1 MTSQYPPS
9 EPSLGRTFDDPT
21 VNLRFTDF
29 DLAQSK
35 PDIGSFYC
43 SVYCGNGYESRTSS
57 DLDIVHEFVDDAG
70 SSLDAYPK
78 QDSAQ
83 CTAFC
88 PRLTASVDSLILDR
102 SADVAKMASFLTK
115 IFTNSFVLN
124 DLSSISAEDAEVI
137 FVILARKFFKSRKTE
152 IGGDAKKNLWDL
164 IGLLSRRKRKRN
176 EENLRFILKKVFGE
190 LKDSLATCPELSQS
204 INIYE
209 LFFRTYFQ
217 PFATDKLDFACFR
230 STKDLQASHRIKE
243 MMTAFHSPAIR
254 KAFFD
259 LATRPSISESK
270 LLADYAKKTEK
281 KFHKLLSK
289 WSSNGK
295 ISLKHQKDAMHRYF
309 SNNQCK
315 FPWTTDEISEAVSW
329 MVSSISKLSVH
340 TN

>member
-1 MTSQYPPS
+1 MTSQYSSS
-9 EPSLGRTFDDPT
+9 EPSFGRSFDDLT
-21 VNLRFTDF
+21 VNLRFTDLDF
-29 DLAQSK
+29 LQSK
-35 PDIGSFYC
+35 PDSGSFYC
-43 SVYCGNGYESRTSS
+43 SVYCGAGYESRTSS
-57 DLDIVHEFVDDAG
+57 DLDIVHEFVDDAA
-70 SSLDAYPK
+70 STLEAYPK

-83 CTAFC
+83 CTAPC
-88 PRLTASVDSLILDR
+88 PRLTASVDSLILDKT
-102 SADVAKMASFLTK
+102 ADVAKMASFLTK

-124 DLSSISAEDAEVI
+124 DLSSISVEDAEVI
-137 FVILARKFFKSRKTE
+137 FVILARKFFKSKQTE

-164 IGLLSRRKRKRN
+164 ISLLGRRKRKRN
-176 EENLRFILKKVFGE
+176 EENLRFVLKKVFGF
-190 LKDSLATCPELSQS
+190 LKDSLASCSELNQGT
-204 INIYE
+204 NNYE
-209 LFFRTYFQ
+209 LFFRTCFQ
-217 PFATDKLDFACFR
+217 PFATDKLSFACFR
-230 STKDLQASHRIKE
+230 STKELQGSLRIKE

-270 LLADYAKKTEK
+270 LLANYAKKTEK

-329 MVSSISKLSVH
+329 TVSSISKLSIQ
-340 TN
+340 N